1 MIYGLFIGGP
11 VRSFLEFHYSE
22 LTDARS
28 GRRWS
33 LAEGE
38 QSDPSRVRYIMYK
51 SFNIFAA
58 WFRRTGSKT
67 RGLVYWKFYV

>member
-11 VRSFLEFHYSE
+11 VRFFFEFHYSE

-33 LAEGE
+33 LTEGE
-38 QSDPSRVRYIMYK
+38 QTDPSRVRYIMYK
-51 SFNIFAA
+51 F
-58 WFRRTGSKT
+58 
-67 RGLVYWKFYV
+67 

>member
-22 LTDARS
+22 LTDARL

-33 LAEGE
+33 LTEGE
-38 QSDPSRVRYIMYK
+38 QSDPSRVCYIMYK

-58 WFRRTGSKT
+58 WFCRTGLR
-67 RGLVYWKFYV
+67 RGG